1 MWPTR
6 AVPARAHASVGA
18 VPRALLMSVFL
29 VPLGMILLTARL
41 RDARLGL
48 RLTVAV
54 TLAWDV
60 VYVWLVAY
68 YFPRIA
74 P

>member
-1 MWPTR
+1 V
-6 AVPARAHASVGA
+6 A
-18 VPRALLMSVFL
+18 RALLMSVFL
-29 VPLGMILLTARL
+29 VPMGLILLTARMKDE
-41 RDARLGL
+41 RRGL

-60 VYVWLVAY
+60 VYVLLVAY
-68 YFPRIA
+68 YFPKIA